1 MTIEPPAKK
10 VQGGRVRGT
19 TGVASPALENIPVIE
34 CAGAL
39 VWRVRDGHLQVLL
52 IHRPKYND
60 WSWPKGKV
68 DSGETLA
75 AAAVRE
81 VKEETGKSIALGLAL
96 PGLQYITPEGA
107 LKRVHY
113 WAARVVKKSDASVI
127 ARMPVAPID
136 PREVDNSA
144 WLTVKD
150 ASKKLSRDADKTPLI
165 ALQAAYDLGDL
176 DTHVLAIARHGKAL
190 ARAQWHGG
198 EASRPLTPMGTA
210 QATALVPV
218 LAAFGINQIVTSEW
232 RRCADTIK
240 PYMKAAGV
248 LSLESDM
255 FTEASHERNQ
265 KAVAAAITKL
275 IESDM
280 PSVLC
285 SHRPVLPTIFKT
297 MAKATARETVRAAF
311 PSDDPYLSP
320 GEVLLAHV
328 VRGDSENDSR
338 IVGLEIIR
346 PSLH

>member
-19 TGVASPALENIPVIE
+19 TGVASPALENTPVIE

-39 VWRVRDGHLQVLL
+39 VWRVRDGNLQVLL

-68 DSGETLA
+68 DPGETLA

-81 VKEETGKSIALGLAL
+81 VKEETGKFVALGIAL

-113 WAARVVKKSDASVI
+113 WAARVVKKSDASVL
-127 ARMPVAPID
+127 ARLPVAAMD
-136 PREVDNSA
+136 PREVDESA
-144 WLTVKD
+144 WFSVKE
-150 ASKKLSRDADKTPLI
+150 ASKKLSRDADKTPLA
-165 ALQAAYDLGDL
+165 ALQVAYELGDL

-190 ARAQWHGG
+190 ARAQWQGDEG
-198 EASRPLTPMGTA
+198 SRPLTPLGSA
-210 QATALVPV
+210 QAAALVPV

-265 KAVAAAITKL
+265 KAVATAIKKL
-275 IESDM
+275 IESEL

-297 MAKATARETVRAAF
+297 MAKSTVREKVRAAF
-311 PSDDPYLSP
+311 PSEDPFLSP

-328 VRGDSENDSR
+328 VRGSEDTDPR

-346 PSLH
+346 PALH